1 MNRPPE
7 ALARSQEM
15 WARIIG
21 LRGKATAI
29 DVPSLMR
36 LVAVAA
42 TASGRNG
49 SCCVSADHRQSKPSA
64 STLRAYSGIVLRS

>member
-1 MNRPPE
+1 MKRPPE
-7 ALARSQEM
+7 ALARSHAM
-15 WARIIG
+15 WASTIG

-36 LVAVAA
+36 PVAVAA

-49 SCCVSADHRQSKPSA
+49 SCCVSADHRQS
-64 STLRAYSGIVLRS
+64 